1 MNEQTTKTAYIPAKA
16 IDWVIEAAATNAYR
30 KALADAAVVWIKGT
44 SWLLA
49 TDTMR
54 VHLVRLF
61 QSEEH
66 EVIKV
71 NLRRVRHEMKFVRAN
86 ALILTMDGGKLS
98 HEIAVIKWGE
108 LDRDAVEDIKAT
120 PCKVQQSYSPILRE
134 CKEQYPNIP
143 RVIPEKVTYSNGA
156 PLNMQQSLL
165 SEAMSLHNGGSL
177 LTVSVVKPCAA
188 GLAPIVILPRLGPF
202 SSFAVVM
209 PMALESKNMDQYNEF
224 MEDSK

>member
-1 MNEQTTKTAYIPAKA
+1 MNENKLTAHIPAKA
-16 IDWVIEAAATNAYR
+16 IDWVIKAASTDSCR
-30 KALADAAVVWIKGT
+30 RALTDAAVIWIKGT

-49 TDTMR
+49 TDTRR

-61 QSEEH
+61 KSREH
-66 EVIKV
+66 EPIMVD
-71 NLRRVRHEMKFVRAN
+71 LRRVRHEMKFVGAN

-98 HEIAVIKWGE
+98 HEIAVIKWGK

-120 PCKVQQSYSPILRE
+120 PCKVQPSYSPILRE
-134 CKEQYPNIP
+134 SKEQYPNIP
-143 RVIPEKVTYSNGA
+143 RVIPEKVTYSNGVIF
-156 PLNMQQSLL
+156 NMQQSLL

-177 LTVSVVKPCAA
+177 LTVAVRDA
-188 GLAPIVILPRLGPF
+188 GGAGSAPIVILPRLGVF

-224 MEDSK
+224 MGASK

>member
-1 MNEQTTKTAYIPAKA
+1 MNERTTKTAYIPAKA

-30 KALADAAVVWIKGT
+30 KALTDAAVVWIKGT

-61 QSEEH
+61 KSEEH

-71 NLRRVRHEMKFVRAN
+71 NLRRVRHEMKFVKAN
-86 ALILTMDGGKLS
+86 ALILTMDNGQLS
-98 HEIAVIKWGE
+98 HQIASIKWGKT
-108 LDRDAVEDIKAT
+108 DRESVEDIKAM
-120 PCKVQQSYSPILRE
+120 PCKVQQSYCPILRATPD
-134 CKEQYPNIP
+134 QYPNIP
-143 RVIPEKVTYSNGA
+143 RVIPEKVTYSNGF

-177 LTVSVVKPCAA
+177 LTVAVRDA
-188 GLAPIVILPRLGPF
+188 GGAGSAPIVILPRLGVF

-224 MEDSK
+224 MGDSK